1 MKLKQMVQ
9 GLLYISALA
18 GAAQAMAADL
28 NVAGRIQPS
37 GACSLALGNG
47 GVADLGTL
55 TSRDLKQD
63 GVTSFYREISLSID
77 CQTPTRVAIK
87 GLDNREGTVLGGET
101 GIVGFG
107 MGAAG
112 GRNTGRYELLP
123 TNRWGD
129 GKQLVHLV
137 KSPRSGSG
145 WSEWWVGSGA
155 GNTWYTSANYLSSWA
170 EPGQT
175 SPQAFKKITSDLKFI
190 IRIAPASELDLS
202 QEIAIDGSATMEL
215 VYL

>member
-18 GAAQAMAADL
+18 GAAQVMAADL

-47 GVADLGTL
+47 GVVDLGTL
-55 TSRDLKQD
+55 TSRNLARD
-63 GVTSFYREISLSID
+63 GYREFYRQISLSID

-112 GRNTGRYELLP
+112 GRKTGRYYLLP
-123 TNRWGD
+123 LNRWGD
-129 GKQLVHLV
+129 GQRLVHLV
-137 KSPRSGSG
+137 KKTWSGSG
-145 WSEWWVGSGA
+145 WQVSDVGS
-155 GNTWYTSANYLSSWA
+155 TRYTSANDISSWA
-170 EPGQT
+170 EPGQAN
-175 SPQAFKKITSDLKFI
+175 PQAFKKITSDLEFVI
-190 IRIAPASELDLS
+190 QIAPASELDLS

>member
-1 MKLKQMVQ
+1 MKNMLGMAAV
-9 GLLYISALA
+9 A
-18 GAAQAMAADL
+18 GALLVMAQVDGAAAAGL
-28 NVAGRIQPS
+28 SVAGRIQPS

-63 GVTSFYREISLSID
+63 GVTQFFRAISLSID

-87 GLDNREGTVLGGET
+87 GLDNREGTVLGGEKGT
-101 GIVGFG
+101 IGFG
-107 MGAAG
+107 LGAAG
-112 GRNTGRYELLP
+112 GRNTGRYYLLP
-123 TNRWGD
+123 SNRWGD
-129 GKQLVHLV
+129 GQQLDHLV
-137 KSPRSGSG
+137 KQTWSGSG
-145 WSEWWVGSGA
+145 WQVGDVGS
-155 GNTWYTSANYLSSWA
+155 TWYTSANDISSWA

-175 SPQAFKKITSDLKFI
+175 NPQAFKKITSDLKFI
-190 IRIAPASELDLS
+190 IQIAPASELDLS